1 MFKTIIAAL
10 DHDEHAE
17 EVLDATAAIAGSAHV
32 EVVHIHD
39 LFGSRPDAEALMQA
53 AVDHLAQQGV
63 ESAGQL
69 RVVTRGR
76 RAEEIAEAE
85 ADQPADLIVMGSHG
99 RSDLAALVLG
109 SVGHQAMQRSGAPFL
124 FLRGEFAAA
133 RLRSVRAGGRVLV
146 AVNGSES
153 PAELA
158 ELVKTIAPGSR
169 ALVFHVR
176 EMAVAEAMT
185 YVEPADDG
193 AAIVEAV
200 ARALMSRGVQAE
212 SIAALET
219 ESVPKRIVRQAKDYR
234 ADLIVVG
241 SRRLS
246 SAAGL
251 LLGSVAHEVIH
262 LADRPVLVAGRLNAR
277 VTAARRAAAMA
288 PA

>member
-1 MFKTIIAAL
+1 
-10 DHDEHAE
+10 
-17 EVLDATAAIAGSAHV
+17 
-32 EVVHIHD
+32 
-39 LFGSRPDAEALMQA
+39 
-53 AVDHLAQQGV
+53 
-63 ESAGQL
+63 
-69 RVVTRGR
+69 
-76 RAEEIAEAE
+76 
-85 ADQPADLIVMGSHG
+85 
-99 RSDLAALVLG
+99 
-109 SVGHQAMQRSGAPFL
+109 HQAMQRSGAPFL

-176 EMAVAEAMT
+176 EMVVAEAMT

-200 ARALMSRGVQAE
+200 DRALMSRGVQAE

-219 ESVPKRIVRQAKDYR
+219 ESVPKSIVRQAKDYR

-277 VTAARRAAAMA
+277 VTAARRAAMA